1 MTFSNSEYLFLLLLL
16 IPYLAWYLLWHL
28 KQAPSISVSTIA
40 PFIHR
45 HKSFRQR
52 LIHLPFVCRLACI
65 ALAII
70 ALARP

>member
-45 HKSFRQR
+45 HKSSFT
-52 LIHLPFVCRLACI
+52 CRSCAGSH
-65 ALAII
+65 A
-70 ALARP
+70 